1 MNVKIYISRFGLSE
15 FLVII
20 FVTSTIINNIFR
32 LDFVP
37 LCCCRNMSSPFKHSR
52 FFPSYS

>member
-32 LDFVP
+32 LE
-37 LCCCRNMSSPFKHSR
+37 LCL
-52 FFPSYS
+52 YAVVVI